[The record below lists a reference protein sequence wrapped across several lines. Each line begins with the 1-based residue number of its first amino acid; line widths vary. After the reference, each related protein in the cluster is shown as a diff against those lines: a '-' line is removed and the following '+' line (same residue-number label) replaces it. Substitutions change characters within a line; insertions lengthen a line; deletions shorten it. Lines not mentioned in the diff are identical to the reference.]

1 MTRLSK
7 PARSGAIVAIVVCP
21 LCGQPVLRRTMTR
34 FNHFWK
40 AVAFL
45 SFSLALVTTSR
56 ADKVVVRGASTY
68 GDNTGFA
75 SCVDNIATF
84 TGGGSASNCEGFV
97 ATTFTIGGN
106 SYSGATF
113 AFLEPGGT
121 DFGVLDIISL
131 AGNSTLTIPLVNTAL
146 PTGVF
151 ACGSFSIDSTVAQ
164 DSTPA
169 NMTGLPCTSGSSVGG
184 YLSPSQDITGV
195 SATFSATGVTF
206 VNGNSTGIAVFTEDG
221 NIQGSPTTAPEPAS
235 FMLLGLGA
243 IALATKLRRK

>member
-1 MTRLSK
+1 
-7 PARSGAIVAIVVCP
+7 
-21 LCGQPVLRRTMTR
+21 MTR

-40 AVAFL
+40 VVAFL

-97 ATTFTIGGN
+97 ATTFTIGGTT
-106 SYSGATF
+106 YSGATF

-121 DFGVLDIISL
+121 NFGVLDIISL
-131 AGNSTLTIPLVNTAL
+131 AGNSTITIPLVNTSL
-146 PTGVF
+146 PTGLF
-151 ACGSFSIDSTVAQ
+151 ACGSFGVDSTVAQ
-164 DSTPA
+164 DSTPT
-169 NMTGLPCTSGSSVGG
+169 NMTGLPCTSGSSGGG
-184 YLSPSQDITGV
+184 YLNLSQDVTGV

-206 VNGNSTGIAVFTEDG
+206 VNSNSTGIAVFTEDG
-221 NIQGSPTTAPEPAS
+221 NIQGSTTTTPEPAS
-235 FMLLGLGA
+235 VMLLGLGVV
-243 IALATKLRRK
+243 ALGAKLRRK

>member
-1 MTRLSK
+1 MNHPLK
-7 PARSGAIVAIVVCP
+7 IVAL
-21 LCGQPVLRRTMTR
+21 LC
-34 FNHFWK
+34 
-40 AVAFL
+40 
-45 SFSLALVTTSR
+45 FSLALVTPSR
-56 ADKVVVRGASTY
+56 ADKVVVRGGSTY

-75 SCVDNIATF
+75 GCVDNINVF

-121 DFGVLDIISL
+121 AFGVLDIISL
-131 AGNSTLTIPLVNTAL
+131 AGNSTLTIPLVNVAL

-151 ACGSFSIDSTVAQ
+151 ACGSFGVNNTVAQ
-164 DSTPA
+164 DSTPTD
-169 NMTGLPCTSGSSVGG
+169 MTGLPCTSGSSGGG
-184 YLSPSQDITGV
+184 YLSLSQDITGV

-206 VNGNSTGIAVFTEDG
+206 VNSNSTGIAVFTEDG
-221 NIQGSPTTAPEPAS
+221 NIQGSTTTTPEPAS

-243 IALATKLRRK
+243 IALGAKLRRK